1 MKKIYKTFVVEDNR
15 TEGLL
20 LQLALSEILN
30 LEVKMFPTAQSLLE
44 HLVENPAIVIVDLNL
59 PDMMGLELIKI
70 IREKYPKIRIV
81 VVSAQRD
88 MDMLAKVQ
96 AMGIYN
102 YLVKSE
108 DCLVYLHKVI
118 EELLIILEYQQTFNT
133 H

>member
-44 HLVENPAIVIVDLNL
+44 HLIENPAIVIVDLNL
-59 PDMMGLELIKI
+59 PDMTGLELIKI
-70 IREKYPKIRIV
+70 IREKHPKIRIV

>member
-1 MKKIYKTFVVEDNR
+1 MKKTYKTFVVEDNR

-20 LQLALSEILN
+20 LQLALSEISH

-44 HLVENPAIVIVDLNL
+44 HLVQKPAIVIVDLNL
-59 PDMMGLELIKI
+59 PDMNGLDLIKI
-70 IREKYPKIRIV
+70 IREQYPKVRIV

-133 H
+133 Q

>member
-20 LQLALSEILN
+20 LQLALSEISH

-44 HLVENPAIVIVDLNL
+44 HLEAPPAIVIVDLNL
-59 PDMMGLELIKI
+59 PDMTGLELIKI
-70 IREKYPKIRIV
+70 IREKHPKIRIV

-88 MDMLAKVQ
+88 MDMLAKIQ
-96 AMGIYN
+96 AIGIYN

-118 EELLIILEYQQTFNT
+118 EELLIILEYQQVFNT

>member
-1 MKKIYKTFVVEDNR
+1 MKKNYKTFVVEDNR

-20 LQLALSEILN
+20 LQLALSEISH

-44 HLVENPAIVIVDLNL
+44 HLVESPAIVIVDLNL
-59 PDMMGLELIKI
+59 PDMTGLELIKM
-70 IREKYPKIRIV
+70 IREQYPKIRIV

-88 MDMLAKVQ
+88 MDMLSKVQ

-118 EELLIILEYQQTFNT
+118 EELLIILEHQQTFNT